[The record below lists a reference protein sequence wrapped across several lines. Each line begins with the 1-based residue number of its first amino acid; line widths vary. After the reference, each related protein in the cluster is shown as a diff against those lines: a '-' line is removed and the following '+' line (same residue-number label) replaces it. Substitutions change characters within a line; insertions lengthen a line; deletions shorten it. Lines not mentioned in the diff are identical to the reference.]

1 MPARRWFPCAIVALV
16 MMPVALTA
24 QYPVRDGSVTNI
36 EPYLFAAADFGINP
50 EGVTFTKDIVP
61 ILQRSCQNCHRA
73 GGGAPMAFTTYQET
87 RRYATRIRDRT
98 AIRDRMGA
106 MPP

>member
-1 MPARRWFPCAIVALV
+1 MAFL

-50 EGVTFTKDIVP
+50 EGVTFTKDIAP
-61 ILQRSCQNCHRA
+61 ILQRSCQSCHRA
-73 GGGAPMAFTTYQET
+73 GGGTPMALTTYQEA
-87 RRYATRIRDRT
+87 RRFATRIR
-98 AIRDRMGA
+98 
-106 MPP
+106 